1 MYRYCAIYLFTFVC
15 LIGCGSPL
23 KTKLEN
29 MQPELDTAFYNK
41 YIQKGPDTN
50 MYPVFIHTS
59 SQREPFDKYGTAA
72 LMDGNTKTW
81 WSSSNGLNAGEF
93 ITMELKD
100 LPAAQMKVYIA
111 NDQIMARIFTVTVYV
126 DDSLKGSFP
135 SGAPISLPK
144 GFKKLKII
152 AGETDGINEVK
163 LPITNDSTGKVQVTK
178 KNIVT
183 RYNSKSFGISEI
195 EFYND
200 QGKKLPVKSIPVKRA
215 NLTTTDFYAFP
226 ERFYAFDGNPATS
239 TQWIKNDAP
248 ASLNIVFSDFTP
260 CTKLRIYT
268 DNSDYTNYPPAIE
281 VGWQI
286 SGKKEQKFTLK
297 GGLNEIN
304 MPEPFVAR
312 TYTLTVYKFGGDG
325 KSAGINE
332 LQGFDGARWYSIL
345 PDSAYTRAEV
355 LKDSLKGTP
364 IQHILNGQISYLY
377 DYTLLNTDTLLVTN
391 PNTIAQQYVDKR
403 ISQKSTMLIR
413 SNYTW
418 QGYTSYSTVQYGK
431 KVSFTVTEKN
441 MYGDFKISARSPEQV
456 TLKVRYRMNTQT
468 TVDGKPGKT
477 QTNVSS
483 GTMIINKTTLTLED
497 KLEML
502 ISY

>member
-1 MYRYCAIYLFTFVC
+1 
-15 LIGCGSPL
+15 
-23 KTKLEN
+23 

-50 MYPVFIHTS
+50 IYPVFIHAS
-59 SQREPFDKYGTAA
+59 SQREPFDKFGTMA
-72 LMDGNTKTW
+72 LMDGKPNTW
-81 WSSSNGLNAGEF
+81 WSSSNGLNAGEY
-93 ITMELKD
+93 ITMEFNNI
-100 LPAAQMKVYIA
+100 PATQMKVMIA
-111 NDQIMARIFTVTVYV
+111 NDQVMARIFTVSVYI

-135 SGAPISLPK
+135 SGALISLPK
-144 GFKKLKII
+144 GFKKVKIV
-152 AGETDGINEVK
+152 AGETDGLNEVK
-163 LPITNDSTGKVQVTK
+163 LPIENDSMGTIQVTK
-178 KNIVT
+178 KNIIT

-200 QGKKLPVKSIPVKRA
+200 KGKKLPVKSMPVKKA
-215 NLTTTDFYAFP
+215 NLTTTDFFAIP

-239 TQWIKNDAP
+239 TQWIKNDFP
-248 ASLNIVFSDFTP
+248 AALNIVFPDFTP

-268 DNSDYTNYPPAIE
+268 DKTDYTNYPGALE

-297 GGLNEIN
+297 NGLNEIN
-304 MPEPFVAR
+304 MPEAFVAR
-312 TYTLTVYKFGGDG
+312 TYTLTIYKFGDNG

-345 PDSAYTRAEV
+345 PDSAYTRADV

-364 IQHILNGQISYLY
+364 IYNIINGQISYVY
-377 DYTLLNTDTLLVTN
+377 DYTVLNTDTVRIVN
-391 PNTIAQQYVDKR
+391 SNNIPQEYVDKR
-403 ISQKSTMLIR
+403 VSQKTSVLIR

-418 QGYTSYSTVQYGK
+418 QANTTYSTIQYGK
-431 KVSFTVTEKN
+431 NVSYIVTEKS
-441 MYGDFKISARSPEQV
+441 MYGDYKISTKNAEQV
-456 TLKVRYRMNTQT
+456 TLKVRYRTNTIT

-477 QTNVSS
+477 QTNVYT
-483 GTMIINKTTLTLED
+483 GTLVINKTTLSLDD